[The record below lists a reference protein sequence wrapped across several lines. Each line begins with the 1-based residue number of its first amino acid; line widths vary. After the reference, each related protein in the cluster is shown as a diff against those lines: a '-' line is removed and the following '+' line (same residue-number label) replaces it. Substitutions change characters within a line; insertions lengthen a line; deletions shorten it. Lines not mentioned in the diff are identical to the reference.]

1 MILCGGVY
9 IMGKKRRKRR
19 KNQNQRYSNAL
30 TSKERKK
37 LKKSSKQRPN
47 PLFFCEKRHFE
58 IDSMIAKG
66 TAIFVGEH
74 QCVSQEI
81 KVINFD
87 GILIN
92 DNGENISV
100 PLKRCIMCGK
110 TIIQPDIM
118 KGICKNNSFSL
129 YHFMGA
135 HHGEEF
141 NKTNIKI
148 HDITPKHFLTR
159 TNIGKLCVKDG
170 HKLTDIKARIKVL
183 SSNGQVN
190 EVIIPAAHCE
200 RCDKYYILESHY
212 QMVKRQGVIICKVVE
227 EKFWRRDNNG
237 ISYSN
242 LNKESVLHIM
252 GYNVSEVIGLTSI
265 QRHRILEMIV
275 DEHILSRMEICNHLD
290 WLIERNS
297 YRDNFKYAIEKWTD
311 DREYIANY
319 NTKDMKIVDV
329 RIVTRRTYKKQ

>member
-1 MILCGGVY
+1 
-9 IMGKKRRKRR
+9 MGKKRRKKR
-19 KNQNQRYSNAL
+19 KMNKAQKRACVLPEINRPKN
-30 TSKERKK
+30 RK
-37 LKKSSKQRPN
+37 SKQRPN

>member
-1 MILCGGVY
+1 
-9 IMGKKRRKRR
+9 MGKKRRKRR
-19 KNQNQRYSNAL
+19 KKQNQRYSNAL

-37 LKKSSKQRPN
+37 LKKSSKQRSN

-66 TAIFVGEH
+66 TAIFIGEH

-329 RIVTRRTYKKQ
+329 GIVTRRTYKKQ

>member
-1 MILCGGVY
+1 
-9 IMGKKRRKRR
+9 MGKKRRKKR
-19 KNQNQRYSNAL
+19 KMNKAQKRACVLPETNRPKN
-30 TSKERKK
+30 RKP
-37 LKKSSKQRPN
+37 KQRPN

>member
-1 MILCGGVY
+1 
-9 IMGKKRRKRR
+9 MGKKRRKKR
-19 KNQNQRYSNAL
+19 KNQNQKYSNAL

-37 LKKSSKQRPN
+37 LKKSSKQRSN

-66 TAIFVGEH
+66 TMIFIGEH
-74 QCVSQEI
+74 QCASQDI
-81 KVINFD
+81 RLVNFE

-92 DNGENISV
+92 DNGENASV
-100 PLKRCIMCGK
+100 PLKRCRICGK
-110 TIIQPDIM
+110 TIIQPSVM
-118 KGICKNNSFSL
+118 KEICENNSFSL

-141 NKTNIKI
+141 NKTNTKI

-329 RIVTRRTYKKQ
+329 GIVTRRTYKKQ

>member
-1 MILCGGVY
+1 MW
-9 IMGKKRRKRR
+9 
-19 KNQNQRYSNAL
+19 
-30 TSKERKK
+30 
-37 LKKSSKQRPN
+37 
-47 PLFFCEKRHFE
+47 
-58 IDSMIAKG
+58 
-66 TAIFVGEH
+66 
-74 QCVSQEI
+74 
-81 KVINFD
+81 
-87 GILIN
+87 
-92 DNGENISV
+92 
-100 PLKRCIMCGK
+100 RCI
-110 TIIQPDIM
+110 
-118 KGICKNNSFSL
+118 
-129 YHFMGA
+129 YY
-135 HHGEEF
+135 GEEF
-141 NKTNIKI
+141 NKVNTKI

-159 TNIGKLCVKDG
+159 TSIGKLCVKDG

-319 NTKDMKIVDV
+319 NTKDMKIVDAG
-329 RIVTRRTYKKQ
+329 IVTRRTYKKQ

>member
-1 MILCGGVY
+1 
-9 IMGKKRRKRR
+9 MGKKRKKRKSSWQFESIERL
-19 KNQNQRYSNAL
+19 L
-30 TSKERKK
+30 TSKEKIK
-37 LKKSSKQRPN
+37 HKDSKQKVN
-47 PLFFCEKRHFE
+47 PLVFCEKRHFE
-58 IDSMIAKG
+58 IDSIIAKG
-66 TAIFVGEH
+66 TAIFVGKH
-74 QCVSQEI
+74 QCVSQDSS
-81 KVINFD
+81 KLINFD

-92 DNGENISV
+92 DNGENVSV
-100 PLKRCIMCGK
+100 PLKRCMMCGK
-110 TIIQPDIM
+110 TIIQPSAM
-118 KGICKNNSFSL
+118 KEICENNSFSL

-329 RIVTRRTYKKQ
+329 GIVTKRTYKKQ

>member
-1 MILCGGVY
+1 
-9 IMGKKRRKRR
+9 MGKKRRKKR
-19 KNQNQRYSNAL
+19 KMNKAQKRACVLPEINRPKN
-30 TSKERKK
+30 RKP
-37 LKKSSKQRPN
+37 KQRPN

-118 KGICKNNSFSL
+118 KGICENNSFSL

-141 NKTNIKI
+141 NKVNTKI

-159 TNIGKLCVKDG
+159 TSIGKLCVKDG

-183 SSNGQVN
+183 PSNGQVN

-329 RIVTRRTYKKQ
+329 GIVTRRTYKKQ

>member
-1 MILCGGVY
+1 
-9 IMGKKRRKRR
+9 MGKKRRKKR

-37 LKKSSKQRPN
+37 LKKSSKQRSN

-66 TAIFVGEH
+66 TMIFIGEH
-74 QCVSQEI
+74 QCASQDI
-81 KVINFD
+81 RLVNFE

-92 DNGENISV
+92 DNGENVSV
-100 PLKRCIMCGK
+100 PLKRCRICGK
-110 TIIQPDIM
+110 TIIQPSVM
-118 KGICKNNSFSL
+118 KEICENNSFSL

-141 NKTNIKI
+141 NKTNTKI

-183 SSNGQVN
+183 SSTGKVN

-329 RIVTRRTYKKQ
+329 GIVTRRTYKKK

>member
-1 MILCGGVY
+1 
-9 IMGKKRRKRR
+9 MGKKRRKMNKAQKRACVLPEINRPKNR
-19 KNQNQRYSNAL
+19 KP
-30 TSKERKK
+30 
-37 LKKSSKQRPN
+37 KQRPN

-87 GILIN
+87 GILIY

-110 TIIQPDIM
+110 TIIQPSVM
-118 KGICKNNSFSL
+118 KEICENNSFSL

-141 NKTNIKI
+141 NKVNTKI

-159 TNIGKLCVKDG
+159 TSIGKLCVKDG

-319 NTKDMKIVDV
+319 NTKDMKIVDAG
-329 RIVTRRTYKKQ
+329 IVTRRTYKKQ

>member
-1 MILCGGVY
+1 
-9 IMGKKRRKRR
+9 MGKKRRKKR
-19 KNQNQRYSNAL
+19 KNQNQKYSNAL

-37 LKKSSKQRPN
+37 LKKSLKQRSN

-66 TAIFVGEH
+66 TMIFIGEH
-74 QCVSQEI
+74 QCASQDI
-81 KVINFD
+81 RLVNFE

-92 DNGENISV
+92 DNGENASV
-100 PLKRCIMCGK
+100 PLKRCRICGK
-110 TIIQPDIM
+110 TIIQPSVM
-118 KGICKNNSFSL
+118 KEICENNSFSL

-141 NKTNIKI
+141 NKTNTKI

-329 RIVTRRTYKKQ
+329 GIVTRRTYKKQ

>member
-1 MILCGGVY
+1 
-9 IMGKKRRKRR
+9 MGKKRRKMNKAQKRACVLPEINRPKNR
-19 KNQNQRYSNAL
+19 KP
-30 TSKERKK
+30 
-37 LKKSSKQRPN
+37 KQRPN

-58 IDSMIAKG
+58 IDSMIATG

-110 TIIQPDIM
+110 TIIQPSVM
-118 KGICKNNSFSL
+118 KEICENNSFSL

-141 NKTNIKI
+141 NKVNTKI

-159 TNIGKLCVKDG
+159 TSIGKLCVKDG

-329 RIVTRRTYKKQ
+329 GIVTRRTYKKQ

>member
-1 MILCGGVY
+1 
-9 IMGKKRRKRR
+9 MGKKRRKMNKAQKRACVLPEINRPKNR
-19 KNQNQRYSNAL
+19 KP
-30 TSKERKK
+30 
-37 LKKSSKQRPN
+37 KQRPN

-141 NKTNIKI
+141 NKTNGIVQI
-148 HDITPKHFLTR
+148 A
-159 TNIGKLCVKDG
+159 IGDSNFNSHLFRFPGGYVGGKYA
-170 HKLTDIKARIKVL
+170 DIK
-183 SSNGQVN
+183 
-190 EVIIPAAHCE
+190 
-200 RCDKYYILESHY
+200 
-212 QMVKRQGVIICKVVE
+212 
-227 EKFWRRDNNG
+227 
-237 ISYSN
+237 
-242 LNKESVLHIM
+242 
-252 GYNVSEVIGLTSI
+252 
-265 QRHRILEMIV
+265 
-275 DEHILSRMEICNHLD
+275 
-290 WLIERNS
+290 
-297 YRDNFKYAIEKWTD
+297 
-311 DREYIANY
+311 
-319 NTKDMKIVDV
+319 
-329 RIVTRRTYKKQ
+329 KQA

>member
-1 MILCGGVY
+1 
-9 IMGKKRRKRR
+9 MGKKRRKRR

-329 RIVTRRTYKKQ
+329 GIVTRRTYKKQ

>member
-1 MILCGGVY
+1 
-9 IMGKKRRKRR
+9 MGKKRRKRR

>member
-1 MILCGGVY
+1 
-9 IMGKKRRKRR
+9 
-19 KNQNQRYSNAL
+19 
-30 TSKERKK
+30 
-37 LKKSSKQRPN
+37 
-47 PLFFCEKRHFE
+47 
-58 IDSMIAKG
+58 
-66 TAIFVGEH
+66 
-74 QCVSQEI
+74 
-81 KVINFD
+81 
-87 GILIN
+87 
-92 DNGENISV
+92 
-100 PLKRCIMCGK
+100 MCGK
-110 TIIQPDIM
+110 TIIQPSVM
-118 KGICKNNSFSL
+118 KEICENNSFSL

-141 NKTNIKI
+141 NKVNTKI

-159 TNIGKLCVKDG
+159 TSIGKLCVKDG

-329 RIVTRRTYKKQ
+329 GIVTRRTYKKQ

>member
-9 IMGKKRRKRR
+9 IMGKKRRKMNKAQKRACVLPEINRPKNR
-19 KNQNQRYSNAL
+19 KP
-30 TSKERKK
+30 
-37 LKKSSKQRPN
+37 KQRPN

-74 QCVSQEI
+74 QCVRQEI

-110 TIIQPDIM
+110 TIIQPSVM
-118 KGICKNNSFSL
+118 KEICENNSFSL

-141 NKTNIKI
+141 NKVNTKI

-159 TNIGKLCVKDG
+159 TSIGKLCVKDG

-319 NTKDMKIVDV
+319 NTKDMKIVDAG
-329 RIVTRRTYKKQ
+329 IVTRRTYKKQ

>member
-1 MILCGGVY
+1 
-9 IMGKKRRKRR
+9 MGKKRRKKR
-19 KNQNQRYSNAL
+19 KMNKAQKRACVLPEINRPKN
-30 TSKERKK
+30 RKP
-37 LKKSSKQRPN
+37 KQRPN

-141 NKTNIKI
+141 NKTNTKI

-183 SSNGQVN
+183 SSPGKVN

-329 RIVTRRTYKKQ
+329 GVVTRRTYKKQ